1 MMGAQECAG
10 CKYGMCDRR
19 PGLCRGLQAASHA
32 TLQWLGPA
40 PAIEG
45 FAATPAMASQ
55 GTADMAAEEVAA
67 AAAGTQEVA
76 VQAQPFF
83 LGMAAA
89 AAAGTQSTTAGKA
102 AVHAWILTREM
113 LMQGATESRR
123 LEKEDYEAKH
133 VGIGECIDVLGSA
146 ILELKYQDPAVQQH
160 ANLSLVQIKG
170 MPLMP
175 RNLKEMVDAFL
186 KHEQAET
193 PAHGFKSDVIK
204 EELVAMLE
212 KAHKDFI
219 DRHVLGAQ
227 ARMNRDL
234 LYHTNMAHWSSQVA
248 TCLADQQKTGD

>member
-1 MMGAQECAG
+1 MAGAQECAG

-19 PGLCRGLQAASHA
+19 PGLCRGLQAAS
-32 TLQWLGPA
+32 QWLGPA
-40 PAIEG
+40 PAIQG

-55 GTADMAAEEVAA
+55 GTADMVAE
-67 AAAGTQEVA
+67 EVA

-102 AVHAWILTREM
+102 AVHAWMLSREM

-133 VGIGECIDVLGSA
+133 VGTGECVDVLGSA

-160 ANLSLVQIKG
+160 ANLPLVQIKG

-186 KHEQAET
+186 KHEQAPT
-193 PAHGFKSDVIK
+193 PAHGYKSDVIK

-212 KAHKDFI
+212 NAHKDFI
-219 DRHVLGAQ
+219 DRHVRGAQ

-234 LYHTNMAHWSSQVA
+234 AYHNNMANWSSQIA